1 MRLSAAILFAI
12 VFQCALEAAP
22 KWLAVT
28 STSPSVE
35 AAIAR
40 AKELRAWSGKGIVV
54 VSNDC
59 TNLKPGLFLT
69 AAGMSNDKESAQR
82 TVSEVRNR
90 VSNAYVREC
99 EPKPRSRVDFG
110 IDAIDA
116 SIFDVPPEAVNWNR
130 EDRISEV
137 LAGGAMSV
145 WIRRRYLKEHNDPRE
160 GRRTS
165 IFVFKGDPS
174 SARELSPDCTDAEVA
189 VSGNLVALGCARESA
204 GDNLLHQV
212 WVTDTASWRTV
223 LKVERCRNPKFV
235 TSRELTCDSETIGLD
250 GALKLTR
257 KRLPVQ

>member
-1 MRLSAAILFAI
+1 M
-12 VFQCALEAAP
+12 
-22 KWLAVT
+22 
-28 STSPSVE
+28 E

-90 VSNAYVREC
+90 VSNAYVRAC
-99 EPKPRSRVDFG
+99 EPKPGSRVNFG
-110 IDAIDA
+110 IDAVDA
-116 SIFDVPPEAVNWNR
+116 SIFDVPPDAVNWDR

-137 LAGGAMSV
+137 RAAGAIRV

-165 IFVFKGDPS
+165 VLVFKGDPS
-174 SARELSPDCTDAEVA
+174 SAREISSDCTDAEVA
-189 VSGNLVALGCARESA
+189 VSGNLVALACARENA

-212 WVTDTASWRTV
+212 QVTDINSGSTV

-235 TSRELTCDSETIGLD
+235 TGRELTCESETIGLD
-250 GALKLTR
+250 GTLKLTR